1 MSNLVQTLIRGRHSV
16 DGDRAGPT
24 APAQLG
30 GNDSGVAAP

>member
-16 DGDRAGPT
+16 DGGPAGP